1 MSIAFAKKLIFLYNF
16 FLLRYNQDKKRK
28 GRACSMTTGGKI
40 QRIRQHRKMTQKV
53 LGDAIGLPANRV
65 AQYEMGYRVPK
76 KPLLEQMAQALQVS
90 PLALQEPNTG
100 NISDIMETLFW
111 MDEDVP
117 GVFRLTTIQ
126 FDDPDCW
133 REEYQEEGAEACL
146 HGNIVLPSSVFP
158 PTVLWTENG
167 MLDNFFKEWG
177 EKQAAYSA
185 GRLTREQ
192 YFEWKIRWPLDSEVR
207 GAESFTD
214 E

>member
-1 MSIAFAKKLIFLYNF
+1 
-16 FLLRYNQDKKRK
+16 
-28 GRACSMTTGGKI
+28 MTTGGKI
-40 QRIRQHRKMTQKV
+40 QRIRQHRKMTQKE

-133 REEYQEEGAEACL
+133 REEYRRKEQRPASMGTSFFPAACFRPQCCGQKMGCWTAFL
-146 HGNIVLPSSVFP
+146 RGGPKNRLPTTQDASPANSI
-158 PTVLWTENG
+158 LSG
-167 MLDNFFKEWG
+167 KSD
-177 EKQAAYSA
+177 
-185 GRLTREQ
+185 GRWIQR
-192 YFEWKIRWPLDSEVR
+192 
-207 GAESFTD
+207 
-214 E
+214 

>member
-1 MSIAFAKKLIFLYNF
+1 
-16 FLLRYNQDKKRK
+16 
-28 GRACSMTTGGKI
+28 MTTGGKI
-40 QRIRQHRKMTQKV
+40 QRIRQHRKMTQKE

-90 PLALQEPNTG
+90 PLALQESNTG

-167 MLDNFFKEWG
+167 MLDSFFKGWA
-177 EKQAAYSA
+177 EKQAAYYA

-192 YFEWKIRWPLDSEVR
+192 YFEWKIRWPMDSEVR
-207 GAESFTD
+207 GAEFFI
-214 E
+214 EK

>member
-1 MSIAFAKKLIFLYNF
+1 
-16 FLLRYNQDKKRK
+16 
-28 GRACSMTTGGKI
+28 MTTGGKI
-40 QRIRQHRKMTQKV
+40 QRIRQHRKMTQKE

-90 PLALQEPNTG
+90 
-100 NISDIMETLFW
+100 DIMETLFW

-133 REEYQEEGAEACL
+133 REEYQDEGAEVCL

-177 EKQAAYSA
+177 EKQAAYYA
-185 GRLTREQ
+185 GHLTREQ
-192 YFEWKIRWPLDSEVR
+192 YFEWKIRWPMDSEVR
-207 GAESFTD
+207 CAEFFI
-214 E
+214 EK

>member
-1 MSIAFAKKLIFLYNF
+1 
-16 FLLRYNQDKKRK
+16 
-28 GRACSMTTGGKI
+28 MTTGGKI
-40 QRIRQHRKMTQKV
+40 QRIRQHRKMTQKE

-76 KPLLEQMAQALQVS
+76 KPLLEQMAQALKVS

-117 GVFRLTTIQ
+117 GVFQLTTIQ

-133 REEYQEEGAEACL
+133 REEHQDEETEVCL
-146 HGNIVLPSSVFP
+146 HGNIVLPGSVFP

-167 MLDNFFKEWG
+167 MLDSFFKEWA
-177 EKQAAYSA
+177 EKQAACCA
-185 GRLTREQ
+185 GRLTRDE

-207 GAESFTD
+207 GSGDFSIL
-214 E
+214 

>member
-1 MSIAFAKKLIFLYNF
+1 MLNDN
-16 FLLRYNQDKKRK
+16 RRK
-28 GRACSMTTGGKI
+28 NPAYTAASENDTERAGRCDRPA
-40 QRIRQHRKMTQKV
+40 
-53 LGDAIGLPANRV
+53 ANRV

-146 HGNIVLPSSVFP
+146 HGNIVLPSSV
-158 PTVLWTENG
+158 V
-167 MLDNFFKEWG
+167 
-177 EKQAAYSA
+177 SA
-185 GRLTREQ
+185 HSAVDRKWDVGQL
-192 YFEWKIRWPLDSEVR
+192 F
-207 GAESFTD
+207 
-214 E
+214 